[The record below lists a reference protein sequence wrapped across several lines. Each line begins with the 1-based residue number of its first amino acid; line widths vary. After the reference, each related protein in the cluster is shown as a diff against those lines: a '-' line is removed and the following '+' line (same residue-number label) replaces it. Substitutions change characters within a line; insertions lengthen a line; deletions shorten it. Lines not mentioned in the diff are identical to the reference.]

1 MDVNWETGIS
11 FASLTPFDSI
21 VVKTVNSEY
30 QISLLDTMG
39 RALVRGGGR
48 CLVEPVEAMVY
59 GLRPGSARRAGWIG
73 IGARLEF
80 TMRNGLIRTSPVS
93 LIQINSCPA
102 LT

>member
-11 FASLTPFDSI
+11 FASLTPFDSL
-21 VVKTVNSEY
+21 VVHTVNSEY

-39 RALVRGGGR
+39 RVLVRGGGR
-48 CLVEPVEAMVY
+48 CLVEPIEAIVY
-59 GLRPGSARRAGWIG
+59 GVRPGLARRAGWIG

-80 TMRNGLIRTSPVS
+80 KFKNGLIRTSPVS

-102 LT
+102 LM

>member
-1 MDVNWETGIS
+1 MNVNEETGIS

-21 VVKTVNSEY
+21 VVRTLNSEY

-48 CLVEPVEAMVY
+48 CLVEPVEAIVY
-59 GLRPGSARRAGWIG
+59 GLEPGSGRRAGWIG

-80 TMRNGLIRTSPVS
+80 TIRNGLIWTSPVS
-93 LIQINSCPA
+93 LIQVNACPV